1 MQKILENL
9 KKLLL
14 EKTSAWEEKTKKQ
27 EEARKLAMEI
37 QKAQERE
44 RQQQLKKQRLFE
56 LKRYFSACVVDF
68 YISTQ
73 GDVYHIFPHNRYYT
87 GNFIAGKILD
97 TRTKTYMPEKSQ
109 REKIAQKILD
119 DIQSCEEF
127 FWEKFAEDSNALQ
140 EEIDRLTR
148 EMERV
153 FAKDEEARLRGTLSE
168 SKHIENENDFCDLR
182 DNRNQLEK
190 ELKKRWQ
197 IWNAHFAVIDV
208 TFVDDFLELKIK
220 PKQ

>member
-1 MQKILENL
+1 MKRIFNDFFTLI
-9 KKLLL
+9 
-14 EKTSAWEEKTKKQ
+14 EEKFSAKAEKAKKQ
-27 EEARKLAMEI
+27 KEARKLARKLQE
-37 QKAQERE
+37 AQERE
-44 RQQQLKKQRLFE
+44 RQRQLKKKRLFE

-73 GDVYHIFPHNRYYT
+73 GDIYHIFPHNRYYT
-87 GNFIAGKILD
+87 GNFITGKSLD
-97 TRTKTYMPEKSQ
+97 VRTKIYLPEKSQ
-109 REKIAQKILD
+109 REKIAQKIGD
-119 DIQSCEEF
+119 DIDSCEEF

-182 DNRNQLEK
+182 DNRDRLDK
-190 ELKKRWQ
+190 ELTKRWQ
-197 IWNAHFAVIDV
+197 IWNAKFTILDIE
-208 TFVDDFLELKIK
+208 FLDDFLELKIQ